1 MFFCSVLIYPVNLP
15 NQIVRYLEKQY
26 IQKPPTT
33 FEIQVLST
41 SAIKC
46 RGNFQIFHFALAI
59 RQQKNCW
66 ILDKNLCILCQQWL
80 ASTFCQGVWLGF
92 FSSWNYNLCILCQ
105 QWLASTFCQGVWL
118 GFFSSWN
125 YLLYLNYIV
134 YFIFLVSSCALVIVG
149 KHYPMLEKLDSQ
161 NIAACENL
169 GKQRAFNDHWKSIK
183 TLLLLLLF
191 LGGITWHDAKRQK
204 EWLKCNF

>member
-1 MFFCSVLIYPVNLP
+1 MFFCSVLIYPINLP

-59 RQQKNCW
+59 RQQKNCR
-66 ILDKNLCILCQQWL
+66 ILDK
-80 ASTFCQGVWLGF
+80 
-92 FSSWNYNLCILCQ
+92 NLCILCQ

-183 TLLLLLLF
+183 TLLLLLF
-191 LGGITWHDAKRQK
+191 FWGGITWHDAKRQK

>member
-1 MFFCSVLIYPVNLP
+1 MFFCSVLMYPVNLP

-26 IQKPPTT
+26 IQKPQTA
-33 FEIQVLST
+33 FEIQVLSM

-46 RGNFQIFHFALAI
+46 GGNFQIFHFALAI

-66 ILDKNLCILCQQWL
+66 ILDKNLCILRQQWL

-92 FSSWNYNLCILCQ
+92 FSSWD
-105 QWLASTFCQGVWL
+105 
-118 GFFSSWN
+118 
-125 YLLYLNYIV
+125 YLFYLNYIV

-149 KHYPMLEKLDSQ
+149 KHPMLEKLDSQ

-169 GKQRAFNDHWKSIK
+169 RKQRGFNDHWKSIK
-183 TLLLLLLF
+183 TFFF
-191 LGGITWHDAKRQK
+191 LEKTTWHDAKRQK

>member
-59 RQQKNCW
+59 HQQKNCW
-66 ILDKNLCILCQQWL
+66 ILDK
-80 ASTFCQGVWLGF
+80 
-92 FSSWNYNLCILCQ
+92 NLCILCQ